1 MLLLHLGIPPS
12 GHGYAPPIAVA
23 KITVLAKKGLYSAEL
38 HLRVYYSSRRRLSKK
53 LSVNGEKT
61 VLASQPDRRKHGTS
75 PELSRPPLSRR
86 RNGAANMKQ
95 HISLF
100 LPSLKL
106 RFQKTVV
113 ASRPSNSNLLHFP
126 RFPEYFFAKRKR
138 RKGSLNIREWASSLL
153 FPVELVVF
161 LTMFPLVEKVGFVV
175 PADGAVNQA
184 GDVFFRISGFQNE
197 ILYLAVLTGEFGNE
211 QFHE

>member
-38 HLRVYYSSRRRLSKK
+38 HLRVYYSYRRRLSKK
-53 LSVNGEKT
+53 LSVNGEKNST
-61 VLASQPDRRKHGTS
+61 G
-75 PELSRPPLSRR
+75 LSTGAEKTRYLSGALPRNRPPLSRR

-113 ASRPSNSNLLHFP
+113 ASRPSNSTLLHFP
-126 RFPEYFFAKRKR
+126 RFPEYFFTKRKR
-138 RKGSLNIREWASSLL
+138 RKDSLNIRG
-153 FPVELVVF
+153 
-161 LTMFPLVEKVGFVV
+161 VGFITSFSCRACRVS
-175 PADGAVNQA
+175 D
-184 GDVFFRISGFQNE
+184 DVSPCRESRFRCSCRRCGQSGRGCLLSNIRLPE
-197 ILYLAVLTGEFGNE
+197 
-211 QFHE
+211 